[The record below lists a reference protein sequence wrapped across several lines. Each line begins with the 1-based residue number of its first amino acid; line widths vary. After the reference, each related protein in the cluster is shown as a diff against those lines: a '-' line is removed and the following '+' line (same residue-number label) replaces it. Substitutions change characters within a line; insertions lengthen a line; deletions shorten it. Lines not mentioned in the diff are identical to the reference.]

1 MPIEPNKPEITTS
14 QVDLARARLISF
26 LNTLQE
32 RQLKQKNEVNLLL
45 RKEESAEPKDK
56 WELPLPSVVTDWQNF
71 LGPFLVSI
79 EEHQKN
85 QAKQLDDLFI
95 SASQTLSL
103 SSVSVSISVAPRPT
117 LQDPPGVRDKKRA
130 RYLNSLVEV
139 QRYHQLKIDALLLE
153 REKANNSILRQVV
166 FMRQNEQAM
175 RQKEQAMRQNE
186 QAIRERD
193 KANRVVLNLRN
204 TASASATLPV
214 TSGTLPVN
222 SGPSSAASN
231 SSSGQKIFQP
241 ELAMRAIQKANRAVS
256 NTTPIQKIYQPDGN
270 MNLRIRDLS
279 SEIQDLK
286 RSKSL
291 QSIQISNLLSHNKS
305 IVKHQQFLT
314 TQVDSLLKAQADL
327 KKQNEGLQ
335 KAILSLVSSQEI
347 SDSNIDQLRKNQLS
361 IHSVTEKNQ
370 DNLEEV
376 REVLWPFL
384 SGSSNSDPESVAS
397 GLSSASSGLFGVPRP
412 GSSASILREQDQR
425 VEQSRKRKRSSG
437 QSSDQQLDARF

>member
-1 MPIEPNKPEITTS
+1 MPIEPNKPEIKTPQVQSSSTS
-14 QVDLARARLISF
+14 QLFWPELLVENYEVLVIPFLQSLQDRQKLQKQQLNLIMKEPPLTLAE
-26 LNTLQE
+26 T
-32 RQLKQKNEVNLLL
+32 
-45 RKEESAEPKDK
+45 
-56 WELPLPSVVTDWQNF
+56 WELPIQRLKDLNLPPKVVVEGIKSQ
-71 LGPFLVSI
+71 
-79 EEHQKN
+79 QKQ
-85 QAKQLDDLFI
+85 QADRLDEI
-95 SASQTLSL
+95 IRTASQSSASQS
-103 SSVSVSISVAPRPT
+103 SSVQSKPAARLQRELEEPVSRQLNHKQLIQRVID
-117 LQDPPGVRDKKRA
+117 L
-130 RYLNSLVEV
+130 LNSLQAV
-139 QRYHQLKIDALLLE
+139 QRDHQLKID
-153 REKANNSILRQVV
+153 SIL
-166 FMRQNEQAM
+166 
-175 RQKEQAMRQNE
+175 
-186 QAIRERD
+186 RERD
-193 KANRVVLNLRN
+193 KANRVILNLRN
-204 TASASATLPV
+204 SASASATLPV
-214 TSGTLPVN
+214 SSRTLPVSSRTFPVN

-231 SSSGQKIFQP
+231 SSSGQKNFQP

-256 NTTPIQKIYQPDGN
+256 NTTPSQKIYQPDSS

-412 GSSASILREQDQR
+412 GSSASILREQDPR

-437 QSSDQQLDARF
+437 QSSDQQLDASF